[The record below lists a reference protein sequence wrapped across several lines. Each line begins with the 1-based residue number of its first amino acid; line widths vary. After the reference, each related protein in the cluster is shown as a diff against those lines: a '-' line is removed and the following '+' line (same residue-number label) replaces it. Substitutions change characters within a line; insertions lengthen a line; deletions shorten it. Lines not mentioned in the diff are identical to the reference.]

1 MTTHRVVITGRGLQ
15 TAFPRSTSS
24 PQQSYVST
32 VFQHLLAQRS
42 TLRPNPDFFHPDLT
56 HHHTGHIASEML
68 PPSPMRAVAMAQAA
82 ARDALNEA
90 RLEPR
95 HIPGGLFLNILY
107 GPPATFRGALS
118 DYSPQASFI
127 LRESHSARSAAIAEA
142 LGLHGPVHCFVNACA
157 GNHAIG
163 AGLMAIRQG
172 RVPWALVGGAEELSP
187 PAYIAFHQ
195 LRLLSERC
203 RPFHAH
209 RDGLVMGEGAGML
222 LLESLESAT
231 ARGAPVFA
239 ELLACGS
246 SNDAFSLVAPHPEG
260 LGAELAMARA
270 LRRGGLAPKDVQ
282 YINGHGT
289 GTPLN
294 DAAEAQAIARLFGP
308 TSRQP
313 LTTSIKGNLGHCM
326 GAASAIE
333 AVITT
338 EVLRQQSAPPTRG
351 LDEPDPTLN
360 LKLKPSNTRPINVAL
375 SNSFGFGGVNS
386 VLALSR
392 PGHGAPEPPERPV
405 YVTDVALVMNG
416 SLDKTECLEALFNR
430 VPFHNPR
437 LSFEPRE
444 LLGRKGLRHADPTS
458 LLLGVA
464 TKMGL
469 PHWPDLGPSSCGGVL
484 GVAQPSYETGDVIA
498 QKLQSDGIRMI
509 NPGGVPHSTGNSAL
523 SWLLM
528 RLGVT
533 GYSATLSDGDCSG
546 LNAITHAA
554 SLISTGQADSI
565 LAGGVSAWSEGLW
578 RAHRATGLR
587 PEPLA
592 EGAGLVV
599 LRTNPEGALCEV
611 LGHAS
616 AFVPREPEQALA
628 RVTLQI
634 LKEASLPPG
643 EIPWVLVSRPITP
656 SLPNATVI
664 TISTTAGD
672 TLGAGGALG
681 LAAGARKVH
690 ETNQHALVL
699 DTSPEGF
706 ATAVLLRG
714 IQRPGDRDARP

>member
-1 MTTHRVVITGRGLQ
+1 MPTHRVVITGRGLS

-24 PQQSYVST
+24 PKEDYVST
-32 VFQHLLAQRS
+32 VFQHLQAQSS
-42 TLRPNPDFFHPDLT
+42 TLRPNPDYFHPDLI
-56 HHHTGHIASEML
+56 HHHTGHIAPETL
-68 PPSPMRAVAMAQAA
+68 PPSPMRSVAMAEGA

-90 RLEPR
+90 GLKAE
-95 HIPGGLFLNILY
+95 HTPGGLFLNILY
-107 GPPATFRGALS
+107 GPPATYREALC
-118 DYSPQASFI
+118 DYGPRASFI
-127 LRESHSARSAAIAEA
+127 LQESHGARSAAIAEA

-195 LRLLSERC
+195 LRLLSDRC

-222 LLESLESAT
+222 VLESLESAT
-231 ARGAPVFA
+231 ARGAPVYA

-270 LRRGGLAPKDVQ
+270 LREGGLCPKDIQ

-308 TSRQP
+308 ALRQP
-313 LTTSIKGNLGHCM
+313 VTTSIKGNLGHCM

-338 EVLRQQSAPPTRG
+338 EALRQQSVPRTRG

-360 LKLKPSNTRPINVAL
+360 LKLEPSNTRPINVAL

-392 PGHGAPEPPERPV
+392 PGHGAPETHERPV

-416 SLDKTECLEALFNR
+416 SLDKAECLQALFNR
-430 VPFHNPR
+430 VPFHNPK

-458 LLLGVA
+458 LLLGA
-464 TKMGL
+464 TMKTGL
-469 PHWPDLGPSSCGGVL
+469 PHWPDLGPASCGGVL
-484 GVAQPSYETGDVIA
+484 GVAQPGYETGDVIA
-498 QKLQSDGIRMI
+498 KKLQSDGVRMI

-533 GYSATLSDGDCSG
+533 GYSATLADGDCSG
-546 LNAITHAA
+546 LNAITHATAVIA
-554 SLISTGQADSI
+554 SGLVDSI
-565 LAGGVSAWSEGLW
+565 VAGGLSAWSHGLW
-578 RAHRATGLR
+578 AAHRATGKR
-587 PEPLA
+587 QRPLA

-599 LRTNPEGALCEV
+599 LQANPEGALCEV
-611 LGHAS
+611 LAHGS
-616 AFVPREPEQALA
+616 AFVPQEPGHALR
-628 RVTLQI
+628 RVTLQV
-634 LKEASLPPG
+634 LREAALHSGDIPWALTSRSITTSLPG
-643 EIPWVLVSRPITP
+643 
-656 SLPNATVI
+656 ATVI

-681 LAAGARKVH
+681 LAAGAWKVH

-714 IQRPGDRDARP
+714 VQRPGEREAQP